1 MFGRDLGNKST
12 HSLHDVFLGVIS
24 KRMSLDVRSFV
35 GIWVLFGEVGL
46 REVLLIAKPK
56 LC

>member
-12 HSLHDVFLGVIS
+12 HCLHDVFLGVIS

-35 GIWVLFGEVGL
+35 VIWVLFGKVGL
-46 REVLLIAKPK
+46 REVLLIAK